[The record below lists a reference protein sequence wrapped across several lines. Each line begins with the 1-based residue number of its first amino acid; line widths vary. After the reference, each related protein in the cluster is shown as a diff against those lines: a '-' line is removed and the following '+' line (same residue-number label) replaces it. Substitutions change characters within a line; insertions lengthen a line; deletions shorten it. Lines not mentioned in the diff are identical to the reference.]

1 MDQCER
7 AAGACKGSQ
16 SQTGAFNHGE
26 DGVSWEMGDG
36 IEAGSSVLAPDGNVH
51 RNTAGA
57 LFRLEKRERER
68 GREIKITVFAFH
80 DTLKMS
86 NTSHFLF

>member
-1 MDQCER
+1 MVWINER
-7 AAGACKGSQ
+7 TAGACKGSQ
-16 SQTGAFNHGE
+16 SQRGAFSHGE
-26 DGVSWEMGDG
+26 GGVSWETGDG

-68 GREIKITVFAFH
+68 GRNKNNRVCFP
-80 DTLKMS
+80 
-86 NTSHFLF
+86 

>member
-26 DGVSWEMGDG
+26 DGVRETGDG
-36 IEAGSSVLAPDGNVH
+36 IEAGSSALDPDGNVH

-68 GREIKITVFAFH
+68 GRNKNNRVCFP
-80 DTLKMS
+80 
-86 NTSHFLF
+86 